1 MMILAVTLM
10 VIPAQAGMMLVNLQ
24 DHMVALVDMM
34 MMILMLLNSAVHVRE
49 QNHPVVMML

>member
-10 VIPAQAGMMLVNLQ
+10 VIPAQAGMMLMNLQ

-34 MMILMLLNSAVHVRE
+34 MTILMLLNSAVHVRVLL
-49 QNHPVVMML
+49 HLVMMTL